1 MSNSIKRPLV
11 SICCITFNQ
20 SLYIEKCLEGFDLQL
35 CDFNFEVLIFDD
47 ASTDDNQQRILKHTQ
62 GKKNYGLFLQKENQW
77 NKNKFGF
84 IDFLFPAAKGK
95 YIALCEG
102 DDYWTDPY
110 KLQKQVD
117 FLETNPDYVL
127 SFHKVKIL
135 QPNGDLVEDF
145 ITKVPENY
153 ETQEILASSENYIH
167 TPSVVFKN
175 VIKEFPVQFKQ
186 SPIGDYFLYMLLA
199 EYGKI
204 KHLEEEM
211 AVYREGVGV
220 WSAQSIYF
228 KNLKTAHTHA
238 LLIDVLSN
246 QSSIVKILNER
257 ISKFI
262 KRFENNIIP
271 SDLSQLNTCKEV
283 EIEIF
288 STLLKNNK
296 IQSVNTSLTFY
307 STKELLKVVLKR
319 VIKRIWK

>member
-117 FLETNPDYVL
+117 FLEANPMFSICWTKFHTLSEVNSTTVL
-127 SFHKVKIL
+127 EAPDWIDSVPSDMNFYIDLNNIFTPYCTYTLTCLFRRDSLNLNLFRGLKFAKDNTLYTLCLTQGKGIL
-135 QPNGDLVEDF
+135 LNF
-145 ITKVPENY
+145 
-153 ETQEILASSENYIH
+153 
-167 TPSVVFKN
+167 
-175 VIKEFPVQFKQ
+175 
-186 SPIGDYFLYMLLA
+186 
-199 EYGKI
+199 YG
-204 KHLEEEM
+204 
-211 AVYREGVGV
+211 AVYRLHEGGIYS
-220 WSAQSIYF
+220 SASVFNQKYF
-228 KNLKTAHTHA
+228 SYLNIKEI
-238 LLIDVLSN
+238 IDFLP
-246 QSSIVKILNER
+246 E
-257 ISKFI
+257 
-262 KRFENNIIP
+262 
-271 SDLSQLNTCKEV
+271 C
-283 EIEIF
+283 
-288 STLLKNNK
+288 NNK
-296 IQSVNTSLTFY
+296 NFTTIRNYLLVDSIIFLSRKKIFKYYYLFFDSLQYFG
-307 STKELLKVVLKR
+307 LKKTINLFLKK
-319 VIKRIWK
+319 IKGDTITRKSIS